1 MPPPPPS
8 PPPPRVVVY
17 KDGSRSFS
25 LLPIFHRKMR
35 HYILICLVCSA
46 IQFEVSVTDV
56 TLASGLQALE
66 RVLVSR
72 RIHWAKLFHKK
83 YMYVY
88 YRKIGL
94 TSIISQTTRTSALL
108 DNWMST
114 CT

>member
-1 MPPPPPS
+1 MTVHVNRLFWFNKRVSIQFSRKCPPS
-8 PPPPRVVVY
+8 PRGVVY

-46 IQFEVSVTDV
+46 IQFEVSVTAPLD

-72 RIHWAKLFHKK
+72 RIH
-83 YMYVY
+83 
-88 YRKIGL
+88 
-94 TSIISQTTRTSALL
+94 
-108 DNWMST
+108 
-114 CT
+114 